1 MRRALPAASLL
12 ALVACAPA
20 PSWQVVS
27 VRADADLPATETSP
41 ARVRIDDH
49 SFAGTTGCADISGV
63 YDGDTDVTLSQVQV
77 GDPGDCAGWA
87 RHTHDQLTEF
97 IVDGAALHVTRP
109 ADYELVLVDADGRTV
124 RLMR

>member
-41 ARVRIDDH
+41 AWVRIDDH
-49 SFAGTTGCADISGV
+49 SFAGTTGCTDISGV
-63 YDGDTDVTLSQVQV
+63 YDGDTDVTLSQVKV

-97 IVDGAALHVTRP
+97 IVDGATLHLTRL
-109 ADYELVLVDADGRTV
+109 ADFELVLVDADGRTV

>member
-12 ALVACAPA
+12 ALAACSPA

-41 ARVRIDDH
+41 ARVRIDGH